1 MRSEERGR
9 KGRRSRCHLRF
20 LLTPP
25 LLTPHSHSPP
35 LPKVPRPG
43 IEPGLPRSQH
53 DVMSV
58 SPPGYIDQFQSLESN
73 QGSPASK
80 AGVATSSDSSG
91 KYESEWQDLNLRSPA
106 PEAGGH
112 SRLAH
117 TPSFGSGGEG
127 SEKIGRNT
135 TRTLPVYFSRGRGGA
150 KSKQFGGTLLTPH
163 FPSSEST
170 PTRIRTWNLAF
181 EARDDHPFQ
190 HQGIQIQRLASNQ
203 QPPRSERG
211 VLPVELLWKKIEAGC
226 HRSDIRPRL

>member
-1 MRSEERGR
+1 MRREGEKAEEVDVICVF
-9 KGRRSRCHLRF
+9 SSL
-20 LLTPP
+20 PS
-25 LLTPHSHSPP
+25 PHSSLP
-35 LPKVPRPG
+35 LSSTSESTPARNRTWTSAFATRRDVRFTTRVYRSVPEPG
-43 IEPGLPRSQH
+43 IEPGISCFKGRRRYQQRLLWNISQ
-53 DVMSV
+53 
-58 SPPGYIDQFQSLESN
+58 
-73 QGSPASK
+73 
-80 AGVATSSDSSG
+80 
-91 KYESEWQDLNLRSPA
+91 SEWQDLNLRSPA

-112 SRLAH
+112 SRLAC

-163 FPSSEST
+163 SPSSEST